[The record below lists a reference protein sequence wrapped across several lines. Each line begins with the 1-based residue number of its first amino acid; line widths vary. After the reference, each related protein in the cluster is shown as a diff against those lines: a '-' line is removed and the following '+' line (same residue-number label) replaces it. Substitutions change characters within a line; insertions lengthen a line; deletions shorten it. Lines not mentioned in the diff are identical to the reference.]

1 MIDHDNKRRWKR
13 VGGWILLGLIV
24 FSCAKPLSP
33 TGGPRDEVPPEVT
46 RSSPASGTLNY
57 DGGEVKFWFS
67 EPIRKPTYDKEIF
80 ISPFT
85 RRPKIVLADSYKR
98 FKIKFQEDLRP
109 NTTYVI
115 TLTEI
120 KDNTESN
127 PIEESYT
134 LAFSTGDVLDSM
146 ELKGKIQSPRL
157 GKGVKD
163 MTVML
168 YDADSAIN
176 NAFMGQRPAYLT
188 KADEEGRFSFQY
200 LRNAPFRILAVKD
213 ADQSNS
219 YSVPNELIAIAS
231 DTLITFPDDSTN
243 LATVRLHAFLPNST
257 SPRLQDFDWLND
269 STLACRFSENLRLDT
284 LSLILTDTL
293 NQDSVELT
301 EFSWYRHKDPELL
314 IHMPRPQEMYSNLHF
329 QGISD
334 SLWNMADSVLRID
347 PSRSREETEPL
358 LEKPTLNKQDQAW
371 EFLTLRKLNP
381 ADTNLIVVTDT
392 ARVDS
397 NRKQIRYS
405 MEIDAFQVKIQPIP
419 VPDSAMPFVMRVNG
433 QLRQIE
439 DSTIKDSTYNLSWFD
454 PEEFG
459 EIKGVVKLD
468 STWQMPIILRLMN
481 GESIVE
487 TTFDTS
493 FHFRLLAPGDYGFHI
508 VQDADSNQVWSPG
521 KIFPPRLPEKIY
533 EHGETISIK
542 ANWEFEEH
550 SIEMQLRPP
559 PPIVA
564 PDTSSTTIGLGESPL
579 EGSGRPG
586 GPGRIGEEKPEDR
599 NR

>member
-1 MIDHDNKRRWKR
+1 MTNQQRRYWKR
-13 VGGWILLGLIV
+13 IGGWALLGIIV

-33 TGGPRDEVPPEVT
+33 TGGPRDEVPPEVV

-57 DGGEVKFWFS
+57 EGDEVRFWFN

-80 ISPFT
+80 VSPFI

-98 FKIKFQEDLRP
+98 FKIKFEEDLRP

-120 KDNTESN
+120 KDNSESN
-127 PIEESYT
+127 PIEKAYT

-168 YDADSAIN
+168 FDVDSAIN
-176 NAFMGQRPAYLT
+176 NDFMGQRPAYLT
-188 KADEEGRFSFQY
+188 KADEEGRFSLQY
-200 LRNAPFRILAVKD
+200 LRNAPFRILAIKD

-219 YSVPNELIAIAS
+219 YSVPNELVAIAS
-231 DTLITFPDDSTN
+231 DTLIVFPDDSTN
-243 LATVRLHAFLPNST
+243 LATVRLHAFFPNAI
-257 SPRLQDFDWLND
+257 SPRIQDYDWLND

-301 EFSWYRHKDPELL
+301 DFSWYRHKDPELL
-314 IHMPRPQEMYSNLHF
+314 IHMTRPQALYSNLHF

-334 SLWNMADSVLRID
+334 SLWNVSDSILRID
-347 PSRSREETEPL
+347 PSREREQFEPL
-358 LEKPTLNKQDQAW
+358 LETPKLLMAAQAW
-371 EFLTLRKLNP
+371 EFLTMRKLNLE
-381 ADTNLIVVTDT
+381 DSSLIVLTDT
-392 ARVDS
+392 ARTDS
-397 NRKQIRYS
+397 NRKQIPYS
-405 MEIDAFQVKIQPIP
+405 MEIDAFRVRIQPQP
-419 VPDSAMPFVMRVNG
+419 LPDSAMPFVLRVNG
-433 QLRQIE
+433 QLRQPE
-439 DSTIKDSTYNLSWFD
+439 DSIIKDSTFNLTWFD

-459 EIKGVVKLD
+459 EIKGAVKLD
-468 STWQMPIILRLMN
+468 STWQLPIILRLMS
-481 GESIVE
+481 GESVVE
-487 TTFDTS
+487 TVFDTS
-493 FHFRLLAPGDYGFHI
+493 FHFTLLKPGDYGFHI
-508 VQDADSNQVWSPG
+508 VQDVDSNQVWSPG
-521 KIFPPRLPEKIY
+521 QIFPPRLPEKIY

-550 SIEMQLRPP
+550 TIEMQLKPP
-559 PPIVA
+559 PPIIA
-564 PDTSSTTIGLGESPL
+564 PDTSSTSIGAGEPPL
-579 EGSGRPG
+579 EGPG
-586 GPGRIGEEKPEDR
+586 GPGRIGEEKPEER